1 MIIVTAFP
9 PTTVIAASNDTN
21 EAIVPIMEEKTKFDV
36 VIEKAS
42 VGMAMEGEV
51 ASDVF
56 LVFKS

>member
-1 MIIVTAFP
+1 M
-9 PTTVIAASNDTN
+9 IAAPNDTN
-21 EAIVPIMEEKTKFDV
+21 EAISLVMEEKTKFDV

-42 VGMAMEGEV
+42 VGMTMEGEV